1 LVFTAVKE
9 ADGWKLASLDAI
21 YEKDC
26 LIPASPEG
34 MEPPEGVRASYA
46 NVISIIGS
54 EGYDMNPD
62 LAGDDRP
69 EMRDKL
75 LDQVK
80 AWLG

>member
-1 LVFTAVKE
+1 
-9 ADGWKLASLDAI
+9 
-21 YEKDC
+21 
-26 LIPASPEG
+26 
-34 MEPPEGVRASYA
+34 
-46 NVISIIGS
+46 VISIIGS

-80 AWLG
+80 SWLG